1 MEDDDS
7 IIIPITEWPPPEQ
20 QNNEKSKHDV
30 QDQHED
36 ETEKIHKKFKSDFCY
51 TEYPQV
57 DKTLAVWFRKNA
69 STLKQKYKIPKIT
82 NPKTI
87 LNIVAGFSE
96 GKEFLQSKLDE
107 LMDEKLVKNSGS
119 NPTLLY
125 AIASYQDKLGYT
137 KEALSNTK
145 QCLHILGI
153 NISFMELKSSSF
165 LKEIMYLSEFEKK
178 TLWLFSK
185 LSMESE
191 MLKQAGKTN
200 KVNKLTVSRVDA
212 KDLDLKTFKDDYCA
226 TKTPVVIINSKSPTL
241 VPWTLEHIATVAGG
255 CSVDIR
261 TPVKGSCEWA
271 GLEGDGRV
279 KVFDFIKD
287 KTPGHY
293 LFDWSLPLY
302 CPQLAH
308 EFTITSHFSEDFL
321 KRTSSSALY
330 HSSWPSLFIAPAGT
344 NSGLHIDAFGSHFW
358 MYLISG
364 KKQWTFYPCDQAGL
378 LGPKFI
384 DSTDPVFSGDDS
396 GLSSPY
402 TVTLCPGEWLFV
414 PAGSPHKVDNL
425 EESVAVSGNFVNDTN
440 LEAVEKHLKINSL
453 IDPRAFDLLKEF
465 CDLNFF
471 IN

>member
-7 IIIPITEWPPPEQ
+7 IIMPITEWPPPLK
-20 QNNEKSKHDV
+20 QNIETIKHDLKH
-30 QDQHED
+30 QHEY
-36 ETEKIHKKFKSDFCY
+36 ETEKIHKKLKSDFCF

-57 DKTLAVWFRKNA
+57 DTTLAVWFRKNS
-69 STLKQKYKIPKIT
+69 STLKQKYKMPKIS

-87 LNIVAGFSE
+87 LNIVAGFTE
-96 GKEFLQSKLDE
+96 GKNFLQCKLDQ
-107 LMDEKLVKNSGS
+107 LIDEKLAKNSAS

-125 AIASYQDKLGYT
+125 AIAAYQDKLGYI
-137 KEALSNTK
+137 EEGLSNIK
-145 QCLHILGI
+145 QCLQLLGI
-153 NISFMELKSSSF
+153 DRSFMELKSSLF
-165 LKEIMYLSEFEKK
+165 LQESVYLSEFEKK

-191 MLKQAGKTN
+191 MLKEAEKTN
-200 KVNKLTVSRVDA
+200 KSNKLTVTRIDA
-212 KDLDLKTFKDDYCA
+212 NHMDLKTFKKDYCA

-255 CSVDIR
+255 CSVDIK

-279 KVFDFIKD
+279 NVCDFIQD

-302 CPQLAH
+302 CPQLAE
-308 EFTITSHFSEDFL
+308 EFTIASCFSDDFL
-321 KRTSSSALY
+321 KRTSSCALY

-358 MYLISG
+358 MYLVSG

-378 LGPKFI
+378 LGPKLI
-384 DSTDPVFSGDDS
+384 DSTDPVFSGDEGKS
-396 GLSSPY
+396 CSPY

-414 PAGSPHKVDNL
+414 PAGSPHKVENL

-440 LEAVEKHLKINSL
+440 IEAVEKHLKINSL
-453 IDPRAFDLLKEF
+453 LDSRAFDLLKEF
-465 CDLNFF
+465 CDLNFVK
-471 IN
+471 